1 MDDLAFIPLGG
12 TGEIGMNL
20 NVYRCD
26 GQLLAVDCG
35 IGFGGPDNPAVD
47 IMVPDPAWLAERRDV
62 LQALV
67 ITHAHEDHIGAV
79 AHLWPSLRCPVI
91 AGPFASAVLRR
102 KLAEAGLSQEV
113 KIITVPAPGRHK
125 VGVFD
130 LEFLRV
136 THSVPEASSVA
147 IRTRHGLIVHTGD
160 WKLDPYPLIGPPTDE
175 AGFARLGEEG
185 VLAMVCDSTN
195 AMVEGHSGSEADV
208 RRNFAALIRGL
219 KGRVA
224 VSCFSTN
231 LARIESIALAGIA
244 AGRDVALF
252 GRSLRN
258 SVQAARECGY
268 LTAVPDFLAEEE
280 ASSLPDDN
288 LLIICTGSQGEERS
302 ALAKIAG
309 DTHPSISLGEG
320 DTVIFS
326 SRMIPGNERA
336 ILRVQDELSR
346 RGCRV
351 MTADDHAVHVSGHPA
366 RDELKRLYALVRPRF
381 AIPVHGEWRHLS
393 EHAALARECGAEPI
407 LIEDGDLVRLS
418 GNHPEVAGSVPV
430 GRLVVD
436 GNRLLPLQGGV
447 IGARKRMLF
456 NGIVMASV
464 AVDGDGKVMGR
475 PRVSAPGLFDH
486 DGPEHQ
492 QLADE
497 LARGMN
503 DLPKGLRREDDALTE
518 AARSVLRRALG
529 RRLRKRPTV
538 EVHLLRV

>member
-1 MDDLAFIPLGG
+1 
-12 TGEIGMNL
+12 
-20 NVYRCD
+20 
-26 GQLLAVDCG
+26 
-35 IGFGGPDNPAVD
+35 
-47 IMVPDPAWLAERRDV
+47 
-62 LQALV
+62 
-67 ITHAHEDHIGAV
+67 
-79 AHLWPSLRCPVI
+79 
-91 AGPFASAVLRR
+91 
-102 KLAEAGLSQEV
+102 
-113 KIITVPAPGRHK
+113 
-125 VGVFD
+125 
-130 LEFLRV
+130 
-136 THSVPEASSVA
+136 
-147 IRTRHGLIVHTGD
+147 
-160 WKLDPYPLIGPPTDE
+160 
-175 AGFARLGEEG
+175 
-185 VLAMVCDSTN
+185 MVCDSTN

-208 RRNFAALIRGL
+208 RRNFASLIRGL

-268 LTAVPDFLAEEE
+268 LKAVPEFVAEEE
-280 ASSLPDDN
+280 AGSLPDDN

-309 DTHPSISLGEG
+309 DTHPNISLGEG
-320 DTVIFS
+320 DTAIFS

-366 RDELKRLYALVRPRF
+366 RDELKRLYALVKPRF

-393 EHAALARECGAEPI
+393 EHAALARDCGAEPI
-407 LIEDGDLVRLS
+407 LIEDGDVVRLS
-418 GNHPEVAGSVPV
+418 GNRPEVAGSVPV
-430 GRLVVD
+430 GRLAVD

-447 IGARKRMLF
+447 MGARKRMLF

-464 AVDGDGKVMGR
+464 AVDLDGKVMGR
-475 PRVSAPGLFDH
+475 PRVSAPGLYDQ
-486 DGPEHQ
+486 DGPEQQ

-503 DLPKGLRREDDALTE
+503 DLPKGLRREDEALTE
-518 AARSVLRRALG
+518 AARGVLRRALG
-529 RRLRKRPTV
+529 RRLRKRPSV
-538 EVHLLRV
+538 EIHLLRV

>member
-1 MDDLAFIPLGG
+1 MDDFAFIPLGG

-26 GQLLAVDCG
+26 GQLLAIDCG
-35 IGFGGPDNPAVD
+35 IGFGGPDNPAVE

-79 AHLWPSLRCPVI
+79 AHLWPVLRCPVI

-102 KLAEAGLSQEV
+102 KLAEAGLSHEV
-113 KIITVPAPGRHK
+113 KIITIPSPGRHK
-125 VGVFD
+125 VGAFD

-136 THSVPEASSVA
+136 THSIPEASSVA
-147 IRTRHGLIVHTGD
+147 IRTRHGLVVHTGD
-160 WKLDPYPLIGPPTDE
+160 WKLDPHPLIGPPTDE

-195 AMVEGHSGSEADV
+195 SMVEGHSGSEADV
-208 RRNFAALIRGL
+208 RRNFGALIRGL

-268 LTAVPDFLAEEE
+268 LTAVQDFLSEEE
-280 ASSLPDDN
+280 AGALRDDN

-309 DTHPSISLGEG
+309 DTHPNISLGKG

-336 ILRVQDELSR
+336 IMRVQDELTR
-346 RGCRV
+346 AGCRV

-366 RDELKRLYALVRPRF
+366 RDEMRRLYALVKPRY

-393 EHAALARECGAEPI
+393 EHAALARECGAEPF
-407 LIEDGDLVRLS
+407 LIEDGDVVRLS
-418 GNHPEVAGSVPV
+418 PGHPEVSGSVPV
-430 GRLVVD
+430 GRLAVD
-436 GNRLLPLQGGV
+436 GNRLLPLQGGL

-464 AVDGDGKVMGR
+464 AVDVEGRVKGR
-475 PRVSAPGLFDH
+475 PQVSAPGLFDAE
-486 DGPEHQ
+486 GPEPG

-503 DLPKGLRREDDALTE
+503 DLPKGLRREDDALAE
-518 AARSVLRRALG
+518 AARGVLRRALG
-529 RRLRKRPTV
+529 RRLRKRPNV
-538 EVHLLRV
+538 EIHLLRV